1 MTRYTLRDHDSTE
14 TIEAADLAEAKE
26 AAVDWALEGDWPAE
40 ALRGTYWITVWIDD
54 ATGELAAVVTV
65 PIEPPEPPCT
75 EAEGHEW
82 LDRGVQVKV
91 CRHCGCKWITDTW
104 ATDPLTGEQGLCL
117 TRYEEA

>member
-1 MTRYTLRDHDSTE
+1 MTTFVLRDHDSRD
-14 TIEAADLAEAKE
+14 TINCDSLEEAKE
-26 AAVDWALEGDWPAE
+26 IAEGWARGGWPAE
-40 ALRGTYWITVWIDD
+40 NATYWITVWIDD
-54 ATGELAAVVTV
+54 AAGELAAVVTV

-104 ATDPLTGEQGLCL
+104 AADPLTGEQGLRL